1 MLLKLLLK
9 FKQSV
14 RFLQNINS
22 NKSDNICVKCKF
34 PSMSPWSPLEVPLK
48 DSFRDHKDNEN
59 MAGEDQQDLH
69 WPQTLTWP
77 YIIPYQLG
85 WAIYKFNKLF
95 EIVWL

>member
-22 NKSDNICVKCKF
+22 NKSDNICVKCKI
-34 PSMSPWSPLEVPLK
+34 PSISPWSPLEVPLK

-59 MAGEDQQDLH
+59 MAVVKTNKTGANPRE
-69 WPQTLTWP
+69 PIIQTLYLT
-77 YIIPYQLG
+77 G
-85 WAIYKFNKLF
+85 
-95 EIVWL
+95 